1 MLFYSSEKYPE
12 EDSYSKY
19 LTEHGGHSNAFTA
32 AEHTN
37 FHFDVSADY
46 LDEALARFAQF
57 FICPLLSADATSR
70 EINAVDS
77 ENSKNLTMDIWR
89 MNQVSFFFQ
98 YFHTA
103 LSFAPIFLGL

>member
-1 MLFYSSEKYPE
+1 MHSEMVMVWQ
-12 EDSYSKY
+12 
-19 LTEHGGHSNAFTA
+19 HGGHSNAFTA